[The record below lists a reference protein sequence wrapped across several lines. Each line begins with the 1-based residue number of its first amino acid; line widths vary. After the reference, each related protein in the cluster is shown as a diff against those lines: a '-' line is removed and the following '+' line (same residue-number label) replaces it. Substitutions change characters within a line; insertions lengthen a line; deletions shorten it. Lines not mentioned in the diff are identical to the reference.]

1 VAVTV
6 SESTGTV
13 TIFRGGRTVTDIEKP
28 RQGSGRRRGGEGP
41 SSA

>member
-28 RQGSGRRRGGEGP
+28 RQGSARRKGGE
-41 SSA
+41 SAAQA